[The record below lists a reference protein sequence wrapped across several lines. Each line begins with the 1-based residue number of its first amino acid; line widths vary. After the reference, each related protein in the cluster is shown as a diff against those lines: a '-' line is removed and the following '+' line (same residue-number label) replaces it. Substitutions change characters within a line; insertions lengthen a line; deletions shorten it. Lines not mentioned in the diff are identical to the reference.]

1 MNIEQA
7 RFNMIE
13 QQIRTWE
20 VLDQSV
26 LSLLSVVKR
35 EDFVPL
41 AYRALAFVDT
51 RVPLPNGQA
60 MLEPKVEARIL
71 QELAVQRHE
80 RVLEIG
86 AGSGYMAALLAHKAQ
101 HVTTIEIDP
110 ELARLAAVNIKH
122 AWVMNASVVEGDGSR
137 AAGVDGPFD
146 VIVLS
151 GSVAAVPRSLLGQ
164 LKPGGRL
171 AAIVGQL
178 PVMRAVLMT
187 RGADPGFATV
197 ELFDTEAP
205 RLVGF
210 GEPSRFTFL
219 SRRREPL
226 RRPRLQSVAV
236 MRR

>member
-13 QQIRTWE
+13 QQIRPWD
-20 VLDQSV
+20 VLDPGI

-35 EDFVPL
+35 EDFVPP
-41 AYRALAFVDT
+41 AYGSMAFVDT
-51 RVPLPNGQA
+51 EVPLPNGQS
-60 MLEPKVEARIL
+60 MLAPKVEARLL

-101 HVTTIEIDP
+101 HVTTLEIDA
-110 ELARLAAVNIKH
+110 ELAGFATENLKR
-122 AWVMNASVVEGDGSR
+122 AWVMNVTVVHADGSK
-137 AAGVDGPFD
+137 ALPVEGPFD

-151 GSVAAVPRSLLGQ
+151 GSVAEVPRSLLAQ

-171 AAIVGQL
+171 TAVVGQL
-178 PVMRAVLMT
+178 PVMQAVLMT
-187 RGADPGFATV
+187 RGPESGFARM
-197 ELFDTEAP
+197 ELFDTVAP

-210 GEPSRFTFL
+210 GEPSRFKF
-219 SRRREPL
+219 
-226 RRPRLQSVAV
+226 
-236 MRR
+236 

>member
-1 MNIEQA
+1 M
-7 RFNMIE
+7 
-13 QQIRTWE
+13 
-20 VLDQSV
+20 LDQSV

-35 EDFVPL
+35 EDFVPP

-51 RVPLPNGQA
+51 CVPLPNGQA

-86 AGSGYMAALLAHKAQ
+86 TGSGYMAALLAHKAQ

-110 ELARLAAVNIKH
+110 ELARVATANLKH

-137 AAGVDGPFD
+137 AVAGDGPFD

-151 GSVAAVPRSLLGQ
+151 GSVAAVPRSLLGL
-164 LKPGGRL
+164 LKAGGRL
-171 AAIVGQL
+171 AAIVGQP

-187 RGADPGFATV
+187 RGADAGFATV

-205 RLVGF
+205 RLSGF
-210 GEPSRFTFL
+210 GEPSRFVF
-219 SRRREPL
+219 
-226 RRPRLQSVAV
+226 
-236 MRR
+236 

>member
-20 VLDQSV
+20 VLDDSV

-35 EDFVPL
+35 EEFVPQ
-41 AYRALAFVDT
+41 AYRSMAFVDT
-51 RVPLPNGQA
+51 EVPLPNGQS
-60 MLEPKVEARIL
+60 MLAPKVEARLL

-86 AGSGYMAALLAHKAQ
+86 TGSGYMAALLAHKAQ
-101 HVTTIEIDP
+101 HVTTLEIDP
-110 ELARLAAVNIKH
+110 ELARFASDNLKRGWIMNVT
-122 AWVMNASVVEGDGSR
+122 VMNVDASESPP
-137 AAGVDGPFD
+137 VDGPFD

-151 GSVAAVPRSLLGQ
+151 GSVAEVPRTLLGQ

-178 PVMRAVLMT
+178 PVMRAELVT
-187 RGADPGFATV
+187 RAPPAEAGSAPAVGGSSGFATV
-197 ELFDTEAP
+197 VLFDTVAP

-210 GEPSRFTFL
+210 GEPSRFTF
-219 SRRREPL
+219 
-226 RRPRLQSVAV
+226 
-236 MRR
+236 